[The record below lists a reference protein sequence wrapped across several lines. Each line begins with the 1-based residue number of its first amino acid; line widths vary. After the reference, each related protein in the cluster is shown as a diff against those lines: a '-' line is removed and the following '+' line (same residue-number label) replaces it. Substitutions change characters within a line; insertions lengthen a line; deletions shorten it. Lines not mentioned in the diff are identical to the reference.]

1 MTGATASYAYLHAR
15 VSVLAEQLLPT
26 AVLERLIV
34 CPPEQEIDLLER
46 SGLSLSS
53 AHGSDDPA
61 ALEQKLTDAFVAD
74 FIILA
79 RALSGVQRELLV
91 YWARR
96 YELSNLKAIIRGKI
110 SEQPA
115 EKIREQLLDIGAFA
129 TLPVDDL
136 LRTDDVAELLR
147 MLEMTPYADI
157 ARQARRIYEEQQ
169 DQFALDAA
177 VDRRYLAGINKRV
190 TALAADDR
198 RILRPLIG
206 AILDR
211 FNLVWLLR
219 YRFAYNLTP
228 AETYYLLI
236 PGGYHLRGPELQ
248 ALAQLGS
255 FEDVMSN
262 LPTALAREL
271 ERASCTNTVDRL
283 LELQI
288 GSIAESILRHT
299 AFNLARACAYL
310 LLRELDLAR
319 IHAVLRGKRLQMKPE
334 TIRLSLWPPLTAL
347 TDAESRGPSA
357 GSGAVSGAALG

>member
-1 MTGATASYAYLHAR
+1 MTMTGATANYAYLHTR
-15 VSVLAEQLLPT
+15 VSVLAEQLLPMD
-26 AVLERLIV
+26 VLERLIV
-34 CPPEQEIDLLER
+34 CPPEQESEFLER
-46 SGLSLSS
+46 AGLSLRLE
-53 AHGSDDPA
+53 HGADDPA
-61 ALEQKLTDAFVAD
+61 VLEQKLTDAFIAD
-74 FIILA
+74 FTVLA
-79 RALSGVQRELLV
+79 RALSGVQRDLLV
-91 YWARR
+91 YWARH
-96 YELSNLKAIIRGKI
+96 YELSNLKAIIRGKM
-110 SEQPA
+110 SDQPA
-115 EKIREQLLDIGAFA
+115 EKIREQLLDIGSFA
-129 TLPVDDL
+129 TLPIDEL

-147 MLEMTPYADI
+147 MVETTPYADI

-177 VDRRYLAGINKRV
+177 VDRRYLAGINKRGM
-190 TALAADDR
+190 ALGANDR

-236 PGGYHLRGPELQ
+236 PGGYHLRSPELQ

-255 FEDVMSN
+255 FEEVLSN
-262 LPTALAREL
+262 LPAALAQQL
-271 ERASCTNTVDRL
+271 ERASCTNSVDRL

-319 IHAVLRGKRLQMKPE
+319 IHAVLRGKRLQMNQE

-347 TDAESRGPSA
+347 ADAESRV
-357 GSGAVSGAALG
+357 SGAVPG